1 MTNLI
6 LALYLIGGILTV
18 MLILSEEHDWRFI
31 GELCFI
37 TLVWLPLWVLTLY
50 NHIIFKLVAR
60 KFKKVCLDDSI
71 RLTTLFTNGKKEVFK
86 TKSRWFSDLRFVL
99 CGRKKQLEIAH
110 YMGEF
115 YEEMRNKNI
124 IRQSQI
130 GSMVKH

>member
-6 LALYLIGGILTV
+6 LALYLIGGIVSV
-18 MLILSEEHDWRFI
+18 MVVLADEEDWGFV
-31 GELCFI
+31 GELC
-37 TLVWLPLWVLTLY
+37 LVVIAWVPLWIVTMY
-50 NHIIFKLVAR
+50 KHIIYKLIKR
-60 KFKKVCLDDSI
+60 KFPKICLDDDI
-71 RLTTLFTNGKKEVFK
+71 RLTTLFTNANKEVFK
-86 TKSRWFSDLRFVL
+86 TKSSWFSDLRFVL